1 MSGVA
6 VEEAHRLRELLLAI
20 NRELGIAMVVIE
32 HNIGFLVSLCQSIS
46 VMSEGRIIAE
56 GSAASRGQRCA
67 GPSCLFRRTRGGGVM
82 LEVSALRV
90 ASGAMTRVHSLDLS
104 LAAGGCVAL
113 LGPNGAGKTAS
124 VEAIAGLVPKAA
136 GRVMFNGE
144 DITGSLGERGRAQGP
159 GAGSAMA
166 RAVPEFFGGRDAARR
181 QQCGAWSSGASLRS
195 GLRSFPKLAERRR
208 QLAGSLSGGEQQMLA
223 IGRALVTN
231 PKVMLL
237 DEPSAGLAVGIV
249 RAFVDA
255 VKRIRDT
262 GVAILLVEQNLEIAA
277 SLADSCI
284 VLAAGRVVWRG
295 SARDAT
301 NSEEIREAYFA

>member
-1 MSGVA
+1 
-6 VEEAHRLRELLLAI
+6 
-20 NRELGIAMVVIE
+20 
-32 HNIGFLVSLCQSIS
+32 
-46 VMSEGRIIAE
+46 
-56 GSAASRGQRCA
+56 
-67 GPSCLFRRTRGGGVM
+67 M

-90 ASGAMTRVHSLDLS
+90 ASGAMTRVQSLDLS
-104 LAAGGCVAL
+104 LSAGGCVAL

-124 VEAIAGLVPKAA
+124 VEAIAGLLPKSA
-136 GRVMFNGE
+136 GRVIFNGE
-144 DITGSLGERGRAQGP
+144 DITSLSASAIVRRGLALVPQWRELFPNFSVEETLLAGSNAARGRP
-159 GAGSAMA
+159 PLPCE
-166 RAVPEFFGGRDAARR
+166 VVYD
-181 QQCGAWSSGASLRS
+181 L
-195 GLRSFPKLAERRR
+195 FPKLTERRR

-231 PKVMLL
+231 PKAILL
-237 DEPSAGLAVGIV
+237 DEPSAGLAAGIV

-262 GVAILLVEQNLEIAA
+262 GVAVLLVEQNLEIASA
-277 SLADSCI
+277 LADSCV

>member
-1 MSGVA
+1 
-6 VEEAHRLRELLLAI
+6 
-20 NRELGIAMVVIE
+20 
-32 HNIGFLVSLCQSIS
+32 
-46 VMSEGRIIAE
+46 
-56 GSAASRGQRCA
+56 
-67 GPSCLFRRTRGGGVM
+67 M

-90 ASGAMTRVHSLDLS
+90 ASGAMTRVQSLDLS

-144 DITGSLGERGRAQGP
+144 DITDSHGQHRRAPGL

-166 RAVPEFFGGRDAARR
+166 RAVPEFFGGGDAARR
-181 QQCGAWSSGASLRS
+181 QQRSARPSGASLRY
-195 GLRSFPKLAERRR
+195 GLRSFPALAERRR

-249 RAFVDA
+249 RAFVEA

-262 GVAILLVEQNLEIAA
+262 GVAILLVEQNLEIASA
-277 SLADSCI
+277 LAESCI

-295 SARDAT
+295 SARDAAKARKSAKPISLDLRKSGKAHLMST
-301 NSEEIREAYFA
+301 RESNGVVQ